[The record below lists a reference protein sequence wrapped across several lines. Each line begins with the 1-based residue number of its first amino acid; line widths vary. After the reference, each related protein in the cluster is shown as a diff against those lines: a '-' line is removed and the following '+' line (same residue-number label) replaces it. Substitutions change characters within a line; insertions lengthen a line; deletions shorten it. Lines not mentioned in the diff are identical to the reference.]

1 MGGGRIRLLAASDL
15 EAWRETVF
23 RAIFKPWR
31 VVARVGVDFVRD
43 RRATMHIL
51 LAAGIIPLVGAVG
64 LAVDSSRAFV
74 VKSRL
79 SHAVDVAA
87 LAGARVYTNPN
98 RDDDIEQFFA
108 ANFPD
113 GYMDAA
119 VEPLTIIPDDVNRTL
134 TVNARASIPAT
145 FMRVLGA
152 TSITIAAS
160 AEATLESRSVEV
172 SLVLDVT
179 GSMAGQRIVDLRD
192 AANELVDIVV
202 QDSQTPFY
210 SKVALVPYSMA
221 VNVGTYANQ
230 VRGTYTN
237 DTCYYP
243 DAPTCRYY
251 RFPTYADPSDWETRE
266 ISTCVTERTGAEA
279 YTDAAPTVALVG
291 KNYPT
296 SGANN
301 CLSAQILPLTSN
313 KTTLHTRIN
322 ALTDGGSTAGHIG
335 IAWGWYLVSPN
346 FAYLWPAA
354 SQPAAYGAPDLI
366 KVVVIMT
373 DGEFN
378 TVYYNGVISGP
389 DSTSGSGSNWDKINH
404 DAGNSPDTPFD
415 QAEKMCDAMKAQ
427 NILVYTV
434 GLGSSLGQAAAVL
447 NYCATDPTYVYFPAD
462 GTEMRYAFREIA
474 LRVSKLRLSK

>member
-1 MGGGRIRLLAASDL
+1 
-15 EAWRETVF
+15 VF
-23 RAIFKPWR
+23 RAIFKPLR
-31 VVARVGVDFVRD
+31 SVVRVGGDFVRD

-87 LAGARVYTNPN
+87 LAGARVYTHPD
-98 RDDDIEQFFA
+98 RDDDIEDFFK

-113 GYMDAA
+113 GYMDAI
-119 VEPLTIIPDDVNRTL
+119 VEPLTIIPSDANRTL
-134 TVNARASIPAT
+134 TVKARATIPAT
-145 FMRVLGA
+145 FMRVLGS
-152 TSITIAAS
+152 TSITVSAS

-172 SLVLDVT
+172 ALVLDVT
-179 GSMAGQRIVDLRD
+179 GSMLTDNRIGDLKD

-202 QDSQTPFY
+202 QDTQTPFY
-210 SKVALVPYSMA
+210 SKVALVPYSAA
-221 VNVGTYANQ
+221 VNVGSYASQ
-230 VRGTYTN
+230 VRGSYTN
-237 DTCYYP
+237 TTCQYP
-243 DAPTCRYY
+243 AAPTCRYY
-251 RFPTYADPSDWETRE
+251 RFPTYADPTDWNTHE
-266 ISTCVTERTGAEA
+266 ISTCVTERTGPEA
-279 YTDAAPTVALVG
+279 YTDAPPTVALVG
-291 KNYPT
+291 KNYPH
-296 SGANN
+296 SSNP

-313 KTTLHTRIN
+313 RSTLHSRIN
-322 ALTDGGSTAGHIG
+322 ALSAVGSTAGQIG
-335 IAWGWYLVSPN
+335 IAWGWYMVSPN

-354 SQPAAYGAPDLI
+354 SQPAPYGTDDLL

-389 DSTSGSGSNWDKINH
+389 DSTSGSGSNSNKINH
-404 DAGNSPDTPFD
+404 AAGNAPDDTFE
-415 QAEKMCDAMKAQ
+415 QSKKLCDAMKAQ
-427 NILVYTV
+427 DILVYTV
-434 GLGSSLGQAAAVL
+434 GLGSQLGQAANVL

-462 GTEMRYAFREIA
+462 GTEMKQAFREIA